1 MIQKH
6 FLTGYPW
13 SIITKQVISGDFLII
28 QRLGFLK
35 RGLENS
41 LGDHNLGQA
50 YAYMRANMFGIGY
63 LERMQTMIGENKTI
77 FKGNLDEIF
86 ENCKAKSTNI

>member
-41 LGDHNLGQA
+41 LGDHNLG
-50 YAYMRANMFGIGY
+50 
-63 LERMQTMIGENKTI
+63 
-77 FKGNLDEIF
+77 
-86 ENCKAKSTNI
+86 